1 MAAINTQSTKLDINR
16 EREGKTKTRDR
27 LFILALAIFAFI
39 WMSPVLWTVVTSFRT
54 EPALQRNLASFIPT
68 PFTTEN
74 WSFIL
79 SSGNLWKWFGNSVI
93 VSTTHTLAQLVVCSL
108 AAYAFARL
116 DFYFKR
122 PLYILVLVGLM
133 VPFQA
138 TFLPVYLLFSNLN
151 LHNTLIALI
160 LPGIASSFAVF
171 LLTQFYRGIP
181 KELEEAAMMD
191 GAGRFRIFIQIIVPL
206 SVPVMTALAI
216 FTFLGNWNS
225 YLWPIISA
233 TSSDVYTIVIGLRKI
248 SQAWGFVDFYGRN
261 MAAAIFTALPIVIF
275 FFVFQRRI
283 ISGIAINSG
292 IK

>member
-1 MAAINTQSTKLDINR
+1 MTLAGAEHARKRQLI
-16 EREGKTKTRDR
+16 ERRRGS
-27 LFILALAIFAFI
+27 IYVLAVGVFAFV
-39 WMSPVLWTVVTSFRT
+39 WMLPVLWTLVTSFRP
-54 EPALQRNLASFIPT
+54 EPALQRNLASLIPH
-68 PFTTEN
+68 PFTIEN
-74 WSFIL
+74 WTFIL
-79 SSGNLWKWFGNSVI
+79 KSSQLWKWLGNSMF
-93 VSTTHTLAQLVVCSL
+93 VSTTHTLAQLTVCSL

-122 PLYILVLVGLM
+122 VLYILVLAGLM
-133 VPFQA
+133 VPFEA
-138 TFLPVYLLFSNLN
+138 TFLPVYLLFSNLK

-171 LLTQFYRGIP
+171 LLTQFFRGIP
-181 KELEEAAMMD
+181 LELEEAAMMD
-191 GAGRFRIFIQIIVPL
+191 GAGRFRIFLIIIIPL
-206 SVPVMTALAI
+206 STPVITALAI

-233 TSSDVYTIVIGLRKI
+233 TSSEVYTIVIGLRKLN
-248 SQAWGFVDFYGRN
+248 QAWADVNFYGRD
-261 MAAAIFTALPIVIF
+261 MAAAVFTALPIIIF

>member
-1 MAAINTQSTKLDINR
+1 MTAVGAELQRKRQQI
-16 EREGKTKTRDR
+16 ERRRGSIY
-27 LFILALAIFAFI
+27 ILAVGLFALAWMLPVI
-39 WMSPVLWTVVTSFRT
+39 WTLVTSFRP
-54 EPALQRNLASFIPT
+54 EAALQRNLASLIPY

-74 WSFIL
+74 WAFIL
-79 SSGNLWKWFGNSVI
+79 KSSQLWKWLGNSAF
-93 VSTTHTLAQLVVCSL
+93 VSTTHTLAQLTVCSL

-122 PLYILVLVGLM
+122 PLYILVLIGLM
-133 VPFQA
+133 VPFEA
-138 TFLPVYLLFSNLN
+138 TFLPVYLLFSNLK

-171 LLTQFYRGIP
+171 LLTQFFRGIP
-181 KELEEAAMMD
+181 LELEEAAMMD
-191 GAGRFRIFIQIIVPL
+191 GAGRFRIFLIVIVPL
-206 SVPVMTALAI
+206 STPVITALAI

-233 TSSDVYTIVIGLRKI
+233 TSSDVYTIVIGLRKLN
-248 SQAWGFVDFYGRN
+248 QAWGDVNFYGRD
-261 MAAAIFTALPIVIF
+261 MAAAVFTALPIIIF

>member
-1 MAAINTQSTKLDINR
+1 MTAVSAQLKRNQNRRQSR
-16 EREGKTKTRDR
+16 QERIY
-27 LFILALAIFAFI
+27 LVALGLFAFV
-39 WMSPVLWTVVTSFRT
+39 WMLPVLWTVATSFRP
-54 EPALQRNLASFIPT
+54 EPALQRNLASLIPH
-68 PFTTEN
+68 PFTIDN

-79 SSGNLWKWFGNSVI
+79 GSSQLWKWLGNSFV

-122 PLYILVLVGLM
+122 VLYVLVLAGLM
-133 VPFQA
+133 VPFEA
-138 TFLPVYLLFSNLN
+138 TFLPVYLLFSNLK

-171 LLTQFYRGIP
+171 LLTQFFRGIP
-181 KELEEAAMMD
+181 PELEEAAMMD
-191 GAGRFRIFIQIIVPL
+191 GAGRLRIFVTIIIPL
-206 SVPVMTALAI
+206 STPVLTALAI

-233 TSSDVYTIVIGLRKI
+233 TSSDVYTIVIGLRKLN
-248 SQAWGFVDFYGRN
+248 QQWGDVNFYGRD
-261 MAAAIFTALPIVIF
+261 MAAAIFTAMPIIIF